1 MDRVAFFQSVDQNKE
16 YDSAITSLFDQ
27 LSALYNIFGRCGD
40 IHVENIT
47 EPNKVKFNISS
58 TSSENINY
66 IFDCFNQYRY
76 SVGNIIEIY
85 GRVFEIDIQKET
97 NDFITIQFISR
108 DQFPMNVT

>member
-27 LSALYNIFGRCGD
+27 LSALYNIFGRYD
-40 IHVENIT
+40 DVHVENIT

-58 TSSENINY
+58 TSPENINY

-97 NDFITIQFISR
+97 NDFIIIQFISR

>member
-1 MDRVAFFQSVDQNKE
+1 MDRIAFFKSVDQNKE

-27 LSALYNIFGRCGD
+27 LSALYDIFGKCD
-40 IHVENIT
+40 DVSVKNIT

-58 TSSENINY
+58 ANKDNIDY
-66 IFDCFNQYRY
+66 IFDCFNNYKY

-85 GRVFEIDIQKET
+85 GRVFEIGILRQTSDSIS
-97 NDFITIQFISR
+97 IQFISR